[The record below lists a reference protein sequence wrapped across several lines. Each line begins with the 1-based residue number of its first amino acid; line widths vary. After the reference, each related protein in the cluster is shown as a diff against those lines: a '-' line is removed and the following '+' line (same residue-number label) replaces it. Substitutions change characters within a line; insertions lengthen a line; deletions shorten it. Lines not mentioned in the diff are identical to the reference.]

1 MSPSPATR
9 VPPQNIEAEESVLGA
24 MLVTEPALTR
34 VIDEVGL
41 EADDFYL
48 PKHAAIF
55 EAIRGLY
62 ADRKPVDELSVS
74 QKLKEEGTL
83 EDAGGKH
90 YVSELAAK
98 VPAAGNAKH
107 HAEIVQCEAGLNG
120 LLQAGQSIVEG
131 VNEGGDAVELVKAAG
146 EAVEAA
152 EIKAAPK
159 IVRTADISRVR
170 PIRWAWRGR
179 LLLGYLNLLLGA
191 EGVGKGTLIAWL
203 IAQITHGELP
213 GDLEGKPSRVLVLG
227 DEDGFDS
234 VWVPRLYA
242 AGADLDLVDTL
253 EGEFDLG
260 LGAGP
265 LRSLVARHD
274 YRLVFFDQLL
284 DNLGVD
290 VDDWRAKDIRERL
303 RPLRRVARE
312 LDVLML
318 GALHPNKGQRSSFR
332 DLVSGSH
339 AFNALSRSS
348 LLLAQHPEDEQRRVL
363 VRGKGNLSAPPPSFE
378 FTIEGRDL
386 EINGHAFSL
395 PVVAQEADGELSVD
409 DILRP
414 SREAPVRDG
423 LADVIDG
430 IGTGRPQRRSEIAKA
445 LGRSSDDRSVGRAL
459 EQLEDEGRWNKVGR
473 GLWQKVGIG
482 IGASK
487 EAPMPKGPEIGGD
500 ER

>member
-1 MSPSPATR
+1 MTAAAT

-24 MLVTEPALTR
+24 MLVSGPAIFR
-34 VIDEVGL
+34 VVDEIGL
-41 EADDFYL
+41 EAADFYL
-48 PKHAAIF
+48 DRHRAIF
-55 EAIRGLY
+55 EAIHRLH
-62 ADRKPVDELSVS
+62 AESRPVDEVTVCAALGS
-74 QKLKEEGTL
+74 KIDE
-83 EDAGGKH
+83 AGGKH

-98 VPAAGNAKH
+98 VPAAGNAGH
-107 HAEIVQCEAGLNG
+107 YAEIVQREAGLYR
-120 LLQAGQSIVEG
+120 LLQAGQGIVES
-131 VNEGGDAVELVKAAG
+131 VNEGGDAIELVKVAG

-159 IVRTADISRVR
+159 LVRTADISRVK

-203 IAQITHGELP
+203 IAQMTHGELD
-213 GDLEGKPSRVLVLG
+213 GDLAGEPARVLVLG

-242 AGADLDLVDTL
+242 AGADLDLVDVL

-260 LGAGP
+260 MGAGP
-265 LRSLVARHD
+265 LRSLVTRHD
-274 YRLVFFDQLL
+274 YKLIFFDQLL

-312 LDVLML
+312 MDVLML

-348 LLLAQHPEDEQRRVL
+348 LLLAQHPEDEDRRVL
-363 VRGKGNLSAPPPSFE
+363 TRGKGNLSAAPPSFE

-386 EINGHAFSL
+386 EINGHGFSL
-395 PVVAQEADGELSVD
+395 PVVAQEGDGDLTVE
-409 DILRP
+409 DILKP
-414 SREAPVRDG
+414 AREAPVRNN
-423 LADVIDG
+423 LAEELDAA
-430 IGTGRPQRRSEIAKA
+430 GTGEIQARSDLAERV
-445 LGRSSDDRSVGRAL
+445 GRSSSDGSVGRAL
-459 EQLEDEGRWNKVGR
+459 TQLEDEGRWQKAGR
-473 GLWQKVGIG
+473 GKWQRIA
-482 IGASK
+482 IATSK
-487 EAPMPKGPEIGGD
+487 EVAIGNESAESIGGD
-500 ER
+500 S